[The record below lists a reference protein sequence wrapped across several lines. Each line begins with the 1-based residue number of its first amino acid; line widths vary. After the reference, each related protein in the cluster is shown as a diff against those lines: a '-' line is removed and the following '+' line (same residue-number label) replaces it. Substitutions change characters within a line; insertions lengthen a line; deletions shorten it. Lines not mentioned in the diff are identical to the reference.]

1 MVEEDKGQA
10 RPFVKDTRA
19 LLTIIDLSS
28 ILPGWAILTKRP
40 TSFWVAGE
48 MKIVD
53 NKQTSLRDVQ
63 GNTTL
68 IVEE

>member
-1 MVEEDKGQA
+1 MILNPLKKT
-10 RPFVKDTRA
+10 VKDVRA

-28 ILPGWAILTKRP
+28 ILPGQVILMKRLM
-40 TSFWVAGE
+40 SFWVAGE